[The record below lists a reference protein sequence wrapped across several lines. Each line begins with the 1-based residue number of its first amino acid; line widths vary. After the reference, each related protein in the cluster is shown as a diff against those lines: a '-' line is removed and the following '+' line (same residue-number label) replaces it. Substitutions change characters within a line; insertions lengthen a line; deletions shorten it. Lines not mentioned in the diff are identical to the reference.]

1 MTKDALL
8 QTLRGGEE
16 LSRRQQFHLVALLSA
31 PAMLAQLSSIVMQYI
46 DAAMVAHLGADAMG
60 AIGLVC
66 STLWLATGLCGA
78 AATGFYVMASH
89 KVGARNYDA
98 ARRIMYV
105 SLPATFLWSGML
117 ALICWHI
124 SSRLPYWLGGEYAIC
139 ADATAYFLIY
149 VSFLPVWQFNALA
162 SGMLRS
168 AGNVKAPSILNAVM
182 CLLDVV
188 FNYLFIFKMHQ
199 GVAGAAW
206 GTASA
211 EVVVMIGLLV
221 CLFRQK
227 EYRLPKPPS
236 YPPKGGR
243 FSMGL
248 QSLLK
253 HSPLGEV
260 EGAIRI
266 VTPMALERVCLV
278 GAQIAST
285 VIVAPLGTIAIA
297 ANALGITIEALCYM
311 PGFGIGDASSTLV
324 GQSHGAGR
332 RPLVYSF
339 SRITLWLGVGVMT
352 LMGAIM
358 FIGAPALVGLMGPE
372 ADVGTLCVR
381 VLRIE
386 AFAEPMYGASI
397 VGYCIFVAL
406 GDTLVPCLMNLATIW
421 GIRITLAAILAPFMG
436 LPGVWLAMAIEL
448 TVRGLIFLLRLH
460 LKVKPLPAK
469 VSFGTLP
476 PLPE

>member
-8 QTLRGGEE
+8 QALRGGEE

-227 EYRLPKPPS
+227 EYRKPHTHTPRSTPPS
-236 YPPKGGR
+236 RLEERPW
-243 FSMGL
+243 
-248 QSLLK
+248 
-253 HSPLGEV
+253 
-260 EGAIRI
+260 RI
-266 VTPMALERVCLV
+266 LCSAFHIATPMALERVCLV

-421 GIRITLAAILAPFMG
+421 GIRITLAAILAPVMG

-469 VSFGTLP
+469 VVTGRP
-476 PLPE
+476 